1 MAFLKDLDKNNEIKL
16 YKFSGESFDISNE
29 ESLLASPDFIK
40 VSFLDFETTG
50 LSFDSDEVIEIGLRT
65 LAVRK
70 DNYNEFL
77 AVKEYSS
84 YNDTEID
91 LDDEIV
97 QLTGITKDMIRG
109 KKIDWRKVEDILAIS
124 DVVVAHNA
132 SFDRHFL
139 EKNIDIDC
147 IWACSKADINWKKRG
162 FLNTKL
168 ELLSIWHGFYYE
180 SHRAMNDVDATAHL
194 LLHPSYEKYPPL
206 EELVENS
213 QKKHYLIINRF
224 PYNPNFI
231 KMLKQRG
238 GYRYNPSDKSWRIL
252 FKDKLKSDEET
263 EWLKENIYN
272 GYFQGEV
279 KEISLTD
286 KYKIQ

>member
-16 YKFSGESFDISNE
+16 YKFSGESFDISKE
-29 ESLLASPDFIK
+29 ESLLSSPDFIK

-70 DNYNEFL
+70 DNYSEFS

-84 YNDTEID
+84 YNDTEIN
-91 LDDEIV
+91 LDEEIV

-109 KKIDWRKVEDILAIS
+109 KKIDWRQVEDILAIS

-139 EKNIDIDC
+139 EKNIDIDS

-168 ELLSIWHGFYYE
+168 ELLSIWHGFYNE

-206 EELVENS
+206 EELIENS

-252 FKDKLKSDEET
+252 FKDKLKSDKEA